1 MKKLL
6 SFTAVAA
13 AAATL
18 VACGGGGGG
27 TAVTAVDS
35 VKSGSDAT
43 STALSA
49 IDLTTVQR
57 NSDMVA
63 GAGGTADMVFNL
75 VSDQGDTWHLV
86 GSSTTGKYTILV
98 NSTSY
103 DVVDS
108 DDPTNMTGFS
118 ITKDVVGDLIYWKGV
133 PAASNTAASFELVE
147 DTRTR
152 TVMGKVQMPTYIPN
166 PYGGTGMVYGTLVS
180 RVTGTTREVGGSNDG
195 SALAGEYV
203 FVVPTR
209 NTLGTMTRAPVGHMK
224 LEANSQ
230 GGRGVSGKYCLGGY
244 VDVAN
249 MAGSGLVSCIDG
261 AGAAITQG
269 VRDSGSNVDVITDVQ
284 RDIGIQRDTPQGQV
298 PAGTVMP
305 LKFSSFAGYTINFAQ
320 GKPFVQVQ
328 MGDYGPVLLGDYDYT
343 ENSVYGGGASR
354 RGGFYAV
361 KQRTLTAANV
371 DGTTLECVDRSYAS
385 GRNSNRFTLSFANGQ
400 YTATMDNSVSGGPF
414 TGTYS
419 LNKMNTAISGNSDNL
434 RDMKGALVLNIDP
447 NNNPLRG
454 GSFSPTVIPLSSSLW
469 MFMSENHDLVHCM
482 VKDPMKHFTP

>member
-13 AAATL
+13 ATATL

-27 TAVTAVDS
+27 TATTAVDS

-49 IDLTTVQR
+49 TNLTTTQR

-63 GAGGTADMVFNL
+63 GTGGTADMIFNL

-98 NSTSY
+98 NATSY

-108 DDPTNMTGFS
+108 DDPSNMAGFS

-152 TVMGKVQMPTYIPN
+152 TVMGKVRMPTLT
-166 PYGGTGMVYGTLVS
+166 GGTYGIFQS
-180 RVTGTTREVGGSNDG
+180 RVTGTTRQVGGSNDG

-209 NTLGTMTRAPVGHMK
+209 DTLGTLTRAPVGHMK
-224 LEANSQ
+224 LDANSQ
-230 GGRGVSGKYCLGGY
+230 GGGVSGKYCLGGY
-244 VDVAN
+244 VDGATMGN
-249 MAGSGLVSCIDG
+249 LGASCIDG

-269 VRDSGSNVDVITDVQ
+269 VRDNGSNVDVITDVQ

-305 LKFSSFAGYTINFAQ
+305 LKFSSFSGYTNNHAAGQ
-320 GKPFVQVQ
+320 PFVQVQ

-343 ENSVYGGGASR
+343 ESGAYGGGASR

-371 DGTTLECVDRSYAS
+371 DGTTLECVDHSYAS
-385 GRNSNRFTLSFANGQ
+385 GHNSNRFTLAFANGQ
-400 YTATMDNSVSGGPF
+400 YTATMDNAVSGGPF

-419 LNKMNTAISGNSDNL
+419 LNKMNTAFSGNSDNL
-434 RDMKGALVLNIDP
+434 LDMKGALVLNIDP
-447 NNNPLRG
+447 QNNPLLG
-454 GSFSPTVIPLSSSLW
+454 SSFSPTVIPLSSSLW
-469 MFMSENHDLVHCM
+469 MLMLDNHQLVHCM
-482 VKDPMKHFTP
+482 AKDPMKHFTP